1 MGPISLT
8 LAEAV
13 VVGKSSQ
20 VCLASSAGES
30 PGTGSCRRLAGP
42 GVGERLREW
51 REPGLPG
58 LLDRIRGALG
68 STYLEPGVRELPL
81 VRPAS
86 ELGRVCLAGMAARYT
101 RKVQQQG
108 ADVGKSQPHRSR
120 DACRRAR
127 SRCRGRTVLTVTVA
141 AFAGGRAALTLR
153 STPSDRY
160 VSAIV
165 AHPLTVRATRG
176 PGAAPMAPVRRWA
189 CWVRCAARA

>member
-1 MGPISLT
+1 MRSGNARYS
-8 LAEAV
+8 AEAV

-58 LLDRIRGALG
+58 LVDQIRGALG

-86 ELGRVCLAGMAARYT
+86 ELGRVCLAGMAA
-101 RKVQQQG
+101 VQQESTATG
-108 ADVGKSQPHRSR
+108 AD
-120 DACRRAR
+120 
-127 SRCRGRTVLTVTVA
+127 
-141 AFAGGRAALTLR
+141 AGGRARTREDGDLHRWTRVDVL
-153 STPSDRY
+153 PPDGMQE
-160 VSAIV
+160 VSGSS
-165 AHPLTVRATRG
+165 PLSLDPPRK
-176 PGAAPMAPVRRWA
+176 
-189 CWVRCAARA
+189 